1 MLLMK
6 LQQDSAAAKKKAAA
20 IAALRRI
27 CTPKGK
33 SGHLEV
39 SKDIQARFQ
48 KRGAARDELL
58 DVYMECGCD
67 KAGFGTRAMC
77 TAPQAQPS
85 KNSKYFDHG
94 AGEVLEANYSAV
106 SQEQQELFQDKGWI
120 LYGDHDEGQAWFQ
133 CVQS

>member
-67 KAGFGTRAMC
+67 KAGLHWNN
-77 TAPQAQPS
+77 P
-85 KNSKYFDHG
+85 G
-94 AGEVLEANYSAV
+94 ALVGRHEDARSAN
-106 SQEQQELFQDKGWI
+106 LGGKFT
-120 LYGDHDEGQAWFQ
+120 LRF
-133 CVQS
+133 CVP